1 MTTPPLGRAKPNARN
16 ASPLKLA
23 ERDVTRTCREYLQLR
38 GWRPIRINA
47 GPFGSNGMPD
57 YVFLH
62 YAKRLILWIE
72 FKAPNGRLGPKQVEW
87 IEGERARGATVL
99 IVRDYDDFCLWY
111 ERTYG
116 VEGQQRLEGLHA

>member
-1 MTTPPLGRAKPNARN
+1 MTALPLGRKPNARN

-62 YAKRLILWIE
+62 YQRNLILWVE
-72 FKAPNGRLGPKQVEW
+72 FKAPNGRLGPKQEEW
-87 IEGERARGATVL
+87 IAGERQRGAQV
-99 IVRDYDDFCLWY
+99 IVVRDYLALVEWY
-111 ERTYG
+111 EKTFG
-116 VEGQQRLEGLHA
+116 VEGQQRLAGLA

>member
-1 MTTPPLGRAKPNARN
+1 VTPARN
-16 ASPLKLA
+16 TKPLKLV
-23 ERDVTRTCREYLQLR
+23 ERDITRTCREYLQLR

-62 YAKRLILWIE
+62 YQRNLILWVE

-99 IVRDYDDFCLWY
+99 IVRDYLALVEWY
-111 ERTYG
+111 EKTFG